1 MPEHEL
7 WEGLDLV
14 EMYKVTITQF
24 HFPPPMALSH
34 QMHFISSVGSATYCE
49 NEPEERGDLL
59 FLNSLTFIT
68 FQIRSIKPRVQNVLD
83 TLETVIIDLSKSYF
97 LSQHWDE
104 VKLGKTFDNRL
115 KIRERKRQLLQL
127 STTWTYF
134 RREVTDLHQ

>member
-14 EMYKVTITQF
+14 EMYKVTLTQF
-24 HFPPPMALSH
+24 HHPPSPPCILSA
-34 QMHFISSVGSATYCE
+34 GSATYCE

-59 FLNSLTFIT
+59 FLNSFTFLT

-97 LSQHWDE
+97 LS
-104 VKLGKTFDNRL
+104 
-115 KIRERKRQLLQL
+115 
-127 STTWTYF
+127 
-134 RREVTDLHQ
+134 

>member
-24 HFPPPMALSH
+24 HHPPSPPCILSA
-34 QMHFISSVGSATYCE
+34 GSATYCE

-59 FLNSLTFIT
+59 LLNSWKGSFPSPTYPT

-83 TLETVIIDLSKSYF
+83 TLETVIYI
-97 LSQHWDE
+97 
-104 VKLGKTFDNRL
+104 
-115 KIRERKRQLLQL
+115 
-127 STTWTYF
+127 
-134 RREVTDLHQ
+134 LH